1 MKFRRTTFRKENTMN
16 ILFSDEKLFDV
27 DGVYNSHN
35 DRIWEVNRA
44 AKVVLGE
51 NVNLRKKFWSL
62 L

>member
-1 MKFRRTTFRKENTMN
+1 MN
-16 ILFSDEKLFDV
+16 ILFSDEELFDV

-35 DRIWEVNRA
+35 DRIWEVHCA